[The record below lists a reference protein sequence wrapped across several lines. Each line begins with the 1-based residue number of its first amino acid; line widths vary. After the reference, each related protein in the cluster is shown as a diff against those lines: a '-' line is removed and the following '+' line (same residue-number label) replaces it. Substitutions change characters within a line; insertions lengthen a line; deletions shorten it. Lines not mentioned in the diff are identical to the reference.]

1 MKYRKSAIS
10 STGRSFI
17 SNTFERWGGGGGGVL
32 FNLEKEMVLF
42 LHKELE
48 YNVEEL
54 KYKVGGH
61 TTENQN
67 QIWTSSW

>member
-10 STGRSFI
+10 PTGRSFI
-17 SNTFERWGGGGGGVL
+17 SNPFERGGL

-48 YNVEEL
+48 YKEEEL
-54 KYKVGGH
+54 KYSKVWRSIQPRIRIKSELPVGK
-61 TTENQN
+61 
-67 QIWTSSW
+67 

>member
-10 STGRSFI
+10 PTGRSFI
-17 SNTFERWGGGGGGVL
+17 SNPFERGGL

-48 YNVEEL
+48 YKVEEL
-54 KYKVGGH
+54 KYNKVGGH
-61 TTENQN
+61 TAENQN
-67 QIWTSSW
+67 QI